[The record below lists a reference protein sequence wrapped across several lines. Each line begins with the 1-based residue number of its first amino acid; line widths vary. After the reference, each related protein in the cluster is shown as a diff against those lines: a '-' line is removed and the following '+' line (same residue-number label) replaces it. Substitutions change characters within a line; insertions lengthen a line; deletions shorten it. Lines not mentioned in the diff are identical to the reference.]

1 VTAPATS
8 GAPFVHLHRVRF
20 EEVDAA
26 GIAYFARFFTWCHDA
41 MEAMLAPLE
50 RGYAEL
56 VNERRLGM
64 PAVHVDA
71 DFASPLRFGDEV
83 RIATVVERI
92 GRSSASLRFRLERD
106 GGDADGR
113 HVATIRHVVA
123 LTDLDAMRS
132 RPWPTPLRT
141 LLERH
146 VVAGEPSPSPG

>member
-1 VTAPATS
+1 MS
-8 GAPFVHLHRVRF
+8 GAPFVHVHRVRF

-50 RGYAEL
+50 HGYVEL
-56 VNERRLGM
+56 VTKRRLGM
-64 PAVHVDA
+64 PAVHVEA

-83 RIATVVERI
+83 RIATVVERL
-92 GRSSASLRFRLERD
+92 GTSSVSLRFRLERPSD
-106 GGDADGR
+106 GG

-123 LTDLDAMRS
+123 LTDLDALRS
-132 RPWPTPLRT
+132 RPLTADLRA

-146 VVAGEPSPSPG
+146 VVAGEPSPPSG